1 MGEHRSHA
9 LDLVIPC
16 SASGP
21 LSLFLF
27 FPKQSRKHY
36 SRLHQLGFTD
46 PQFSRFL
53 ILLFQLHCKL
63 KASPY
68 IVLYK
73 LSWWTKYL
81 EENLWK
87 GSSYIQGYEYSGEKK
102 KISPIMLTGTEH
114 FHSIWQR
121 YMPWL
126 FFFFFSF
133 RNLSFRKSHK
143 ISKTTYIITVIIP
156 VFQIQNS

>member
-36 SRLHQLGFTD
+36 ARLHQLGFTD

-53 ILLFQLHCKL
+53 ILLFRLHCKL

-81 EENLWK
+81 EENLWE
-87 GSSYIQGYEYSGEKK
+87 GSSYIQGYEYCGEKK
-102 KISPIMLTGTEH
+102 IISPIMNGTAYWYWT
-114 FHSIWQR
+114 FSLCIWQR

-126 FFFFFSF
+126 FFFSF
-133 RNLSFRKSHK
+133 LLGICPLENHIKFPKLH
-143 ISKTTYIITVIIP
+143 I
-156 VFQIQNS
+156 